1 MGRALVGLLMLLIA
15 ACSGKPAPPSERTA
29 PDADER
35 ALREWFHPRSA
46 SPMTD
51 EGRAITGS
59 VPRTPPIP
67 FPPGDPFARADLG
80 QGPILS
86 RTLAARRSA
95 LTPLIDAIALSEG
108 VDPALVHAVITQESG
123 YHPQARSPAGAVG
136 LMQLMPTTGVRFG
149 VSSAERADPATNV
162 RAGVRYLKWLIR
174 RFHGAL
180 PLALAGYNAGEGAVQ
195 KYGNQVP
202 PYRETQNYVRLV
214 LAYYAS
220 YRQRRQALAL
230 EPRANAYRLE
240 RASDHP
246 AEEPRDRLREA
257 SDWGVQ

>member
-1 MGRALVGLLMLLIA
+1 M
-15 ACSGKPAPPSERTA
+15 
-29 PDADER
+29 
-35 ALREWFHPRSA
+35 REWFHPRSA
-46 SPMTD
+46 SPLTD
-51 EGRAITGS
+51 EGRAITGR
-59 VPRTPPIP
+59 VPRTPAIP
-67 FPPGDPFARADLG
+67 RPPGDPRAAAHPG
-80 QGPILS
+80 AGPGLN

-123 YHPQARSPAGAVG
+123 YHPHARSPAGAVG
-136 LMQLMPTTGVRFG
+136 LMQLMPATGVRFG
-149 VSSAERADPATNV
+149 VARAERADPATNV

-195 KYGNQVP
+195 KYGHQVP
-202 PYRETQNYVRLV
+202 PYRETQQYVRLV
-214 LAYYAS
+214 LANYAG
-220 YRQRRQALAL
+220 YRRRRQALAL

-240 RASDHP
+240 RARGHP
-246 AEEPRDRLREA
+246 AAEPRDRRRDF

>member
-1 MGRALVGLLMLLIA
+1 MGRALVGLFVLLIA
-15 ACSGKPAPPSERTA
+15 ACSDKPAPPSGRTA
-29 PDADER
+29 PGADER

-51 EGRAITGS
+51 EGQAITGR

-67 FPPGDPFARADLG
+67 FPPGDPFAAAGLG
-80 QGPILS
+80 PGPVLS

-108 VDPALVHAVITQESG
+108 VEPALVHAVITQESG
-123 YHPQARSPAGAVG
+123 YRPHVRSPAGAVG
-136 LMQLMPTTGVRFG
+136 LMQLMPATGVRFG
-149 VSSAERADPATNV
+149 LSSAARADPAQNV

-174 RFHGAL
+174 RFNGAL

-195 KYGNQVP
+195 KYGHQVP
-202 PYRETQNYVRLV
+202 PYRETQQYVRLV
-214 LAYYAS
+214 LVHYAR
-220 YRQRRQALAL
+220 YRQRQRDLVM
-230 EPRANAYRLE
+230 EPPATAYRLE
-240 RASDHP
+240 RASGHP
-246 AEEPRDRLREA
+246 AAEPRDRLRDA

>member
-1 MGRALVGLLMLLIA
+1 MGRALVGLCVVLIA
-15 ACSGKPAPPSERTA
+15 ACSGKPAPPSGQTA

-46 SPMTD
+46 SPLTD
-51 EGRAITGS
+51 EGRAITGR
-59 VPRTPPIP
+59 VPRTPAIP
-67 FPPGDPFARADLG
+67 RPPGDPRAAAHPG
-80 QGPILS
+80 AGPGLS

-123 YHPQARSPAGAVG
+123 YHPRARSPAGAVG
-136 LMQLMPTTGVRFG
+136 LMQLMPATGGRFG
-149 VSSAERADPATNV
+149 LSSAQRADPAQNV

-174 RFHGAL
+174 RFNGAL

-202 PYRETQNYVRLV
+202 PYRETQNYVRIV
-214 LAYYAS
+214 LAHYAG

-230 EPRANAYRLE
+230 ETRSNAYRLE
-240 RASDHP
+240 RASGHP

>member
-1 MGRALVGLLMLLIA
+1 MGRALVGLCVVLIA
-15 ACSGKPAPPSERTA
+15 ACSGKPAPPSGQTA

-46 SPMTD
+46 SPLTD
-51 EGRAITGS
+51 EGRAITGR
-59 VPRTPPIP
+59 VPRTPAIP
-67 FPPGDPFARADLG
+67 RPPGDPRAAAHPG
-80 QGPILS
+80 AGPGLN

-123 YHPQARSPAGAVG
+123 YHPHARSPAGAVG
-136 LMQLMPTTGVRFG
+136 LMQLMPATGVRFG
-149 VSSAERADPATNV
+149 VARAARADPAQNV

-195 KYGNQVP
+195 KYGHQVP
-202 PYRETQNYVRLV
+202 PYRETQQYVRLV
-214 LAYYAS
+214 LANYAG
-220 YRQRRQALAL
+220 YRRRRQALAL

-240 RASDHP
+240 RARGHP
-246 AEEPRDRLREA
+246 AAEPRDRRRDF